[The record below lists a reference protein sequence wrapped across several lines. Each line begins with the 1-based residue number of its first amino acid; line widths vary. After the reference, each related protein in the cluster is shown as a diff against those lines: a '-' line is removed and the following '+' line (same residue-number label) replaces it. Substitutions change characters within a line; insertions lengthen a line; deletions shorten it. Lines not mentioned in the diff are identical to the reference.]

1 MSEEEKYLKKYLK
14 KEKLAQGLEELSKGR
29 SVQYIVGNVDFCGN
43 IINVDERVLIPRF
56 ETELLVEK
64 TAEFIKQI
72 FGNRNI
78 RIVDLGTGSGCIAIS
93 LKKLFGDSEVYGID
107 KSLDALKC
115 ASNNATE
122 NNVNINFSYGDMTE
136 FNDMS
141 FDVYISNPPYIAY
154 DEEIMEVVKNNE
166 PAMALYADEDGLF
179 YYKKIIQNLCK
190 LDGKFLMAFEIG
202 EKQADSIVNIIF
214 KYFTNVT
221 IRIEK
226 DYNKRD
232 RFIFVYRN

>member
-1 MSEEEKYLKKYLK
+1 MSEEEKYLINYLK
-14 KEKLAQGLEELSKGR
+14 KENLTQGLEELSRGR
-29 SVQYIVGNVDFCGN
+29 SVQYIVGNVDFYGN

-72 FGNRNI
+72 FENGNI

-93 LKKLFGDSEVYGID
+93 LKKLFMNSEVYGID

-115 ASNNATE
+115 ASYNATE
-122 NNVNINFSYGDMTE
+122 NNVNINFSYGDMAE
-136 FNDMS
+136 FRDMS

-154 DEEIMEVVKNNE
+154 DEVIMDVVKDNE
-166 PAMALYADEDGLF
+166 PEMALYAPDNGLF
-179 YYKKIIQNLCK
+179 YYKKIIENLCK
-190 LDGKFLMAFEIG
+190 LKGKFLIAFEIG

-221 IRIEK
+221 ICIEK

>member
-1 MSEEEKYLKKYLK
+1 MSEEEKYLRKYLK
-14 KEKLAQGLEELSKGR
+14 KEKLAEGLKELSKGR

-43 IINVDERVLIPRF
+43 IINVDESVLIPRF

-72 FGNRNI
+72 FENRNV

-93 LKKLFGDSEVYGID
+93 LKKIFRDSEVFGID

-115 ASNNATE
+115 ASNNATM
-122 NNVNINFSYGDMTE
+122 NDVNINFSYGDMTE
-136 FNDMS
+136 FSDMGY
-141 FDVYISNPPYIAY
+141 DVYVSNPPYIAY
-154 DEEIMEVVKNNE
+154 DEEIMDVVKNNE
-166 PAMALYADEDGLF
+166 PEMALYAPENGLY

-190 LDGKFLMAFEIG
+190 LEGKFLLAFEIG

-214 KYFTNVT
+214 KYFVDVT